1 MWGAIGM
8 GNEGAGQYEGDGY
21 RRALELAWDR
31 LLSRDLGEAA
41 RNAMARLEGDH
52 LVLPF
57 LGRETIVDVRSRS
70 VTVSGKNAPVAESIL
85 VLHYLDGARAAR
97 PSGEW
102 VSFRQLRGGHAY
114 YGAFKRRTIDGIASL
129 FHHRPGTLL
138 TAAKRLGGT
147 GLSIGDASAR
157 LEVFPKVPVAV
168 AVWAG
173 DDEIGGSA
181 NLLFDETASAHLPV
195 EDLAEAGSLVLDLL
209 SDAARSS
216 S

>member
-1 MWGAIGM
+1 MRA
-8 GNEGAGQYEGDGY
+8 ERTGQYDGDGY
-21 RRALELAWDR
+21 RRALELAWDG
-31 LLSRDLGEAA
+31 LLSRNLEEAA
-41 RNAMARLEGDH
+41 RNAMARLEGDRI
-52 LVLPF
+52 VLPF
-57 LGRETIVDVRSRS
+57 LGRETVVDVRSRS
-70 VTVSGKNAPVAESIL
+70 VTVSGENALVVESIL

-138 TAAKRLGGT
+138 MAARRLGGT
-147 GLSIGDASAR
+147 GLSLGDASAR
-157 LEVFPKVPVAV
+157 MEVFPKVPVAV
-168 AVWAG
+168 VVWTG

-195 EDLAEAGSLVLDLL
+195 EDLAETGSLVLELL
-209 SDAARSS
+209 SEAARSS